1 MIMVAQDAFL
11 WGLKIADTLTME
23 LTSKMTVVAFVV
35 GVICFICNLS
45 YNYLYHGVSQLLTLF
60 GKSIK

>member
-45 YNYLYHGVSQLLTLF
+45 YNYLYHE
-60 GKSIK
+60 